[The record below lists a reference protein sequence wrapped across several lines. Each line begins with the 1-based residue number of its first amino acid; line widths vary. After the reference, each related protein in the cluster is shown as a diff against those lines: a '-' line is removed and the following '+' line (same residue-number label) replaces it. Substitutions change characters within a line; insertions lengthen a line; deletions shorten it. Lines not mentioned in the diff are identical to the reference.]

1 MKKILVLFMT
11 ITLLCAMISGCNSKA
26 TQSSAQLGTS
36 TPQAVKHLNI
46 GLFWFGTNL
55 DPAQEWN
62 GWTLTRIAVGE
73 TLVTVNKKM
82 EFAPQLADS
91 WKIVNDTT
99 WEFQIRKGVTF
110 HNGNPVTG
118 AAVKSSIERSMKL
131 NKRGDAN
138 LKQASVEADGQ
149 TVTFKTKEPYGA
161 FLANLS
167 EPLFVIVDTSADT
180 AKFGDQPICTG
191 PFMVTGFTKDVDIKI
206 KRYDGYWGTKTAIET
221 ATIKNISDANTR
233 ALALQSGDL
242 DIAQS
247 IDVHSLPVFTGDKNF
262 NIHDVTGIRVIYA
275 CLNTKNKQ
283 LSDVAV
289 RQALSYGID
298 RETYAKIVGG
308 GAVAAG
314 APFPPS
320 VPYGYAK
327 LTRQTY
333 DVAKAK
339 QLLADAGYAD
349 SNGDGTLD
357 KNGKPL
363 AFTISMASNT
373 DAASLQLAQAMQ
385 SQLAKIGVK
394 TEIAMLENVND
405 RRKNGD
411 FDIIFCNF
419 ATAATGDPQRFLEAN
434 FTTGGTENYGKHSN
448 AELDKA
454 IKRLSEEFDTSKRAN
469 IATEAQQ
476 LVIDQAVDLFLV
488 SPANNI
494 VCKSTVKNIVPFPID
509 YYLMTEKVTV
519 E

>member
-1 MKKILVLFMT
+1 MT
-11 ITLLCAMISGCNSKA
+11 ITLFGSMISGCNSKA
-26 TQSSAQLGTS
+26 TQSSLQIAS
-36 TPQAVKHLNI
+36 ANSQATKHLNI
-46 GLFWFGTNL
+46 GVFWVGTNL
-55 DPAQEWN
+55 DPAQDWN
-62 GWTLTRIAVGE
+62 GWTLPRIAVGE
-73 TLVTVNKKM
+73 TLVTVNEKM
-82 EFAPQLADS
+82 EFIPQLADS
-91 WKIVNDTT
+91 WKVIDDIT
-99 WEFQIRKGVTF
+99 WEFHIRKGVTF

-118 AAVKSSIERSMKL
+118 AGVKSSIERSMKL
-131 NKRGDAN
+131 NKRGDTN
-138 LKQASVEADGQ
+138 LKLVSIEADGQ

-167 EPLFVIVDTSADT
+167 EPLFVIVDTSVDT
-180 AKFGDQPICTG
+180 TKFGDQPICTG
-191 PFMVTGFTKDVDIKI
+191 PFMVTGFTKDVEIQI
-206 KRYDGYWGTKTAIET
+206 KRYDGYWGNKTAIET
-221 ATIKNISDANTR
+221 ATIKNIPDANTR
-233 ALALQSGDL
+233 ALALQSGEL
-242 DIAQS
+242 DIAQR
-247 IDVHSLPVFTGDKNF
+247 IDVNSLPVFAGDKNF
-262 NIHDVTGIRVIYA
+262 NIHDVTGIRVMYA
-275 CLNTKNKQ
+275 CINTKNEQ

-289 RQALSYGID
+289 RQALSYGVD

-320 VPYGYAK
+320 VPYGYDK

-339 QLLADAGYAD
+339 KLLADAGYAD

-394 TEIAMLENVND
+394 IEIAMLENVND

-411 FDIIFCNF
+411 FDIIFSNF
-419 ATAATGDPQRFLEAN
+419 ATAATGDPQWFLEAN
-434 FTTGGTENYGKHSN
+434 FITGGTENYGKYSN
-448 AELDKA
+448 ADLDKV
-454 IKRLSEEFDTSKRAN
+454 IKQLSEEFDTSKRAE
-469 IATEAQQ
+469 IAIEAQQ
-476 LVIDQAVDLFLV
+476 LIIDQAVNLFLV

-494 VCKSTVKNIVPFPID
+494 VSKSTVKNIVPFPID